1 MIKLNGYVFEGH
13 LKSEIIKRF
22 LEEKPKDVVGLSLPG
37 MPSGVPGMEGEETG
51 SHKVYAINK
60 DGTTAT
66 YATQ

>member
-1 MIKLNGYVFEGH
+1 
-13 LKSEIIKRF
+13 
-22 LEEKPKDVVGLSLPG
+22 
-37 MPSGVPGMEGEETG
+37 MEGEGTG